1 MPDFRTVLPAPN
13 LLDLIGI
20 RADANVI
27 ILFAKSSA
35 STARCPGCGKRS
47 GRVHSGYTRKL
58 ADLPWQ
64 GVPVIVRLARPKV
77 LLRRREL
84 RQDNLRGTFVRCGRT
99 LRATNRAARWLA
111 LARLLRPRRR
121 SGLSPSERS
130 RGRGLRR
137 HDVEPHPLDA
147 ASASRDA
154 QGFER
159 GRLRLP

>member
-35 STARCPGCGKRS
+35 STARCPACCMRS

-64 GVPVIVRLARPKV
+64 GVAVIVRLHAR
-77 LLRRREL
+77 RFFCDEGNCDRII
-84 RQDNLRGTFVRCGRT
+84 FAVR
-99 LRATNRAARWLA
+99 LSVVAARYGRRTERLDGWLLHASFA
-111 LARLLRPRRR
+111 LGGEAGSRLLKDL
-121 SGLSPSERS
+121 G
-130 RGRGLRR
+130 
-137 HDVEPHPLDA
+137 VV
-147 ASASRDA
+147 AS
-154 QGFER
+154 
-159 GRLRLP
+159 